1 MNAASS
7 NGFRPH
13 GMLTAVVTPFTSDES
28 VDLDGLAKHIDYLI
42 EAGTTAVVVIAG
54 AGEYLNLTLRE
65 RRVVLTGA
73 IEAARSRVPVVCGAL
88 SPSTPEVL
96 EIATH
101 AASAGADG
109 LLVLPPY
116 YIRPS
121 AAGVIDHFE
130 RIGQEAD
137 LPIIVY
143 DNAART
149 GWPIPIDLLAE
160 LAELPWVV
168 GVKDCARDVAVIQ
181 RKVLRLGDALA
192 ILGGDD
198 DLAFAALN
206 AGAAGSI
213 MATANLAPRLCVALH
228 EACARQDM
236 PAARR
241 LQAVMLD
248 LLAARGGPN
257 HPGPLKEMMGMVGRG
272 VGPGRRPLAR
282 MTAEEVERC
291 AATLARHRDMV
302 C

>member
-1 MNAASS
+1 MNAASP

-13 GMLTAVVTPFTSDES
+13 GMITAVVTPFTSDES
-28 VDLDGLAKHIDYLI
+28 VDLDRLAKHIDYLI

-54 AGEYLNLTLRE
+54 AGEYLNLTLVE
-65 RRVVLTGA
+65 RSRVITAA
-73 IEAARSRVPVVCGAL
+73 IEASRSRIPVVCGAL

-121 AAGVIDHFE
+121 AAGVADHFE
-130 RIGQEAD
+130 RIGQETG

-149 GWPIPIDLLAE
+149 GWSIPIDLLAE

-168 GVKDCARDVAVIQ
+168 GIKDCARDVALIQ
-181 RKVLRLGDALA
+181 RKILRLGDSIS

-198 DLAFAALN
+198 DLAFATLN

-213 MATANLAPRLCVALH
+213 MATANLAPRLCIALH
-228 EACARQDM
+228 EACERHEMQE
-236 PAARR
+236 ARR
-241 LQAVMLD
+241 LQAVVLD

-272 VGPGRRPLAR
+272 VGLARRPLAR
-282 MTAEEVERC
+282 MTAEQLERC
-291 AATLARHRDMV
+291 AATVAQHRDLV